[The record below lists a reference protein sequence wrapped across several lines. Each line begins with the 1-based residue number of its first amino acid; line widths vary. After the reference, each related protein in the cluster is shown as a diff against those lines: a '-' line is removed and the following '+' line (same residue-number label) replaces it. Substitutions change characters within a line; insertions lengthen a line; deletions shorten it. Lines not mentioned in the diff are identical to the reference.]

1 LLLDN
6 DIDWHIQKWLK
17 IKANIE
23 QIAIEKGFKL
33 KSKNY

>member
-17 IKANIE
+17 LKENIE
-23 QIAIEKGFKL
+23 RVAAEKGFKL
-33 KSKNY
+33 KSKKY